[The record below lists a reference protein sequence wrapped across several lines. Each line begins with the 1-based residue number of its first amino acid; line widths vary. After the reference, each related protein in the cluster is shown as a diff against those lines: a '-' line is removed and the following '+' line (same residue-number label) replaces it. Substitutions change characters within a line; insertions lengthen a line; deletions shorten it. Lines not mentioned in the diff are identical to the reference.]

1 MRRNGQV
8 GALLTMVLLG
18 GGLAACGDD
27 AEAQARSESP
37 AVAAPAQVASV
48 AWKQV
53 DPAEFEK
60 LIQADKGMLINV
72 HVPDEGEIAGTD
84 HHIPYDKI
92 VGDKRLPKDKK
103 SQLLIYCRSGRMSTE
118 SGQALTDAGYTN
130 VVELQGGFNAWVAS
144 GRPLAG

>member
-1 MRRNGQV
+1 MRPNGQV
-8 GALLTMVLLG
+8 RALLTTLLLG
-18 GGLAACGDD
+18 GGLAACGGD
-27 AEAQARSESP
+27 AQAQAQPESP
-37 AVAAPAQVASV
+37 AVAAPAQAEAV
-48 AWKQV
+48 AWKQA
-53 DPAEFEK
+53 DPDEFEK
-60 LIQADKGMLINV
+60 LIKADKGMLINV

-130 VVELQGGFNAWVAS
+130 VVELRGGFNAWVAS